1 LPTETYQSAVYASQ
15 AGDPPYRVPR
25 FLKIIAAIFILFI
38 LTVMALL
45 IWHWPFS
52 QARIT
57 ESIETTF
64 PVKVTY
70 ASFRATYFPHPG
82 CVAEGVTLH
91 WLAAKDQAP
100 PIVTTASFQIEA
112 HYLDLLFRPGY
123 LSRIILKGFRVDVPA
138 IGTPREQ
145 HSWHATPSH
154 IRVGEVIADGA
165 AVKIARADTNR
176 PLVFDVHTAM
186 LTSVSRDQPFSY
198 YVTFHNPLPPGEITA
213 RGKFGPWN
221 SDDPGITQLSGDTS
235 FRNANLSVYHGVAGI
250 LSSDN
255 HFSGP
260 LQHVEARGDIDIPD
274 FSVIR
279 SRHAVHVKSA
289 FHAFVD
295 GTNGDVHL
303 EHVVAEFL
311 KTAVSARGNIAGTQ
325 GEDGKTAQLDLF
337 VTNGHFQDVLRLF
350 VNETKPP
357 LNGVTSFRAHFTWP
371 PGDSPF
377 LQKIRLT
384 GDFGIAGGQF
394 TKDST
399 QSDVADLSDRARGEK
414 PEDNPEDPDDI
425 VSNLSGHVEL
435 RRAVATLSD
444 ISFEVPGALANM
456 HGTFNLENHKVD
468 LHGTLKTEAEFSH
481 MTTGF
486 KSVLLKPFN
495 VFFKKKHAGAVVPAH
510 LIGTYEHPETGVDIV
525 PKGAPQQAPP
535 AAESPATHDWSPRN
549 PDASFVSPVAVAPKP
564 EK

>member
-1 LPTETYQSAVYASQ
+1 MQIEARQTEPVNVSP
-15 AGDPPYRVPR
+15 AGHPDRVLR
-25 FLKIIAAIFILFI
+25 FLKVIAVIFVLFI
-38 LTVMALL
+38 SGLLALL

-70 ASFRATYFPHPG
+70 ASFHSTYFPHPG
-82 CVAEGVTLH
+82 CVADGVTFH
-91 WLAAKDQAP
+91 WLAAKTSSAP
-100 PIVTTASFQIEA
+100 IATTASFRIEA

-123 LSRIILKGFRVDVPA
+123 LARITLKRFRVDVPV
-138 IGTPREQ
+138 IGTPREPY
-145 HSWHATPSH
+145 SWHETPSH

-165 AVKIARADTNR
+165 AIKIAREDPDR
-176 PLVFDVHTAM
+176 PLVFEVHTAK
-186 LTSVSRDQPFSY
+186 LTSVNRNDPLSY
-198 YVTFHNPLPPGEITA
+198 YVTLHNPLPPGEITA

-221 SDDPGITQLSGDTS
+221 SADPGSTQLSGDSS
-235 FRNANLSVYHGVAGI
+235 FRNADIAVYRGVAGI

-255 HFSGP
+255 HFNGP
-260 LQHVEARGDIDIPD
+260 LQRIEARGDIDIPD

-279 SRHAVHVKSA
+279 SKHSVHVNSA
-289 FHAFVD
+289 FHAFID

-303 EHVVAEFL
+303 EHVAARFL
-311 KTAVSARGNIAGTQ
+311 KTAVTAEGNIAGTPGQ
-325 GEDGKTAQLDLF
+325 HGKTAQIDLF
-337 VTNGHFQDVLRLF
+337 VTNGRIQDVLRLF
-350 VNETKPP
+350 VNETSSP

-371 PGDSPF
+371 PGDAPF

-394 TKDST
+394 TKSST
-399 QSDVADLSDRARGEK
+399 QADVADLSDRARGEK
-414 PEDNPEDPDDI
+414 PEDNPQDPDDV
-425 VSNLSGHVEL
+425 VSNLSGHVDL
-435 RRAVATLSD
+435 RHAVANLSD
-444 ISFEVPGALANM
+444 ISFEVPGASATM

-525 PKGAPQQAPP
+525 PKGAPQPAPP
-535 AAESPATHDWSPRN
+535 AAESSPARPGTVNR
-549 PDASFVSPVAVAPKP
+549 
-564 EK
+564 

>member
-1 LPTETYQSAVYASQ
+1 MQTETHQAAPASGSP
-15 AGDPPYRVPR
+15 AGHPPHRVLR
-25 FLKIIAAIFILFI
+25 FLRIFAATFILLI
-38 LTVMALL
+38 LSMIVLL

-52 QARIT
+52 QARIK

-64 PVKVTY
+64 PVKVNY
-70 ASFRATYFPHPG
+70 ASFHATYFPHPG
-82 CVAEGVTLH
+82 CVAEGVSLH
-91 WLAAKDQAP
+91 WLATKAQAP
-100 PIVTTASFQIEA
+100 PIATTASFQIQA
-112 HYLDLLFRPGY
+112 HYLDLLLRPGY

-138 IGTPREQ
+138 IGTPREPY
-145 HSWHATPSH
+145 SWHATTSH

-165 AVKIARADTNR
+165 AVKIARKDADR
-176 PLVFDVHTAM
+176 PLVFEVHTAL
-186 LTSVSRDQPFSY
+186 LTSVSRDQTFSY
-198 YVTFHNPLPPGEITA
+198 YVTLHNPLPPGEITA

-221 SDDPGITQLSGDTS
+221 SDDPGTTQLSGDTS
-235 FRNANLSVYHGVAGI
+235 FRNADLSVYHGVAGI

-260 LQHVEARGDIDIPD
+260 LQHVEARGDIDVPD

-279 SRHAVHVKSA
+279 SKHAVHVRSA
-289 FHAFVD
+289 FRAFID

-303 EHVVAEFL
+303 EHVAAEFL
-311 KTAVSARGNIAGTQ
+311 KTAVSARGNIVGIL

-337 VTNGHFQDVLRLF
+337 VTNGRIQDVLRLF
-350 VNETKPP
+350 VNETKAP

-384 GDFGIAGGQF
+384 GEFGIAGGQF
-394 TKDST
+394 TKSST
-399 QSDVADLSDRARGEK
+399 QADVADLSDRARGER
-414 PEDNPEDPDDI
+414 PEDDPQDPDDI
-425 VSNLSGHVEL
+425 VSNLSGHVAL

-444 ISFEVPGALANM
+444 ISFEVPGAIAKM

-468 LHGTLKTEAEFSH
+468 LHGTLNTEAEFSH

-535 AAESPATHDWSPRN
+535 VAESPATHPS
-549 PDASFVSPVAVAPKP
+549 KGQ
-564 EK
+564 E